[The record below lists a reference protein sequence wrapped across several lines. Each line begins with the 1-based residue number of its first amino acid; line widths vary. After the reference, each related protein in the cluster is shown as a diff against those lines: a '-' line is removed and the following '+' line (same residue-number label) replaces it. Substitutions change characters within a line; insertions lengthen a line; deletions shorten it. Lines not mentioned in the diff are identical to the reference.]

1 MERVSNSKFQT
12 IMVLKGKLY
21 FLIIYLF
28 LLSSCISKNENRET
42 GNSSVASELVKE
54 DYEDNEIE
62 CQDVDF
68 EDATQDFPDGSYC
81 AEVQYENPN
90 TGTQST
96 YTLTIE
102 VESNE
107 VVKVDFPNGG
117 WMDRDH
123 FSGADLDEDG
133 RASFTSDKGYNYE
146 IQIIGDADD
155 CMTDDVPLAQQCIG
169 ITEDGDQCKNMTDNS
184 NGLCWQH
191 QDQE

>member
-1 MERVSNSKFQT
+1 M
-12 IMVLKGKLY
+12 ILKRRSY
-21 FLIIYLF
+21 FLICLLF
-28 LLSSCISKNENRET
+28 LLSSCLSKNDSRKAS
-42 GNSSVASELVKE
+42 NSSYIYKSVNEGF
-54 DYEDNEIE
+54 EDNEVE
-62 CQDVDF
+62 DQDVDTQY
-68 EDATQDFPDGSYC
+68 ATEDFPDGSYC